1 MTVFIKNPKNNDI
14 GQSGFSLIEVVLALV
29 ILLVALLGVF
39 LSFTYAI
46 SYNAGNNS
54 RSQALAILQQQVEK
68 MRRSESALPVEIGE
82 AVDRE
87 DLLVRFLGELLFLHD
102 AKDWVFSGARVAS
115 LSRIA
120 LRGEALGERFDPAR
134 HRIARQVKA
143 VTYHHLLLSEDRGGW
158 SARVVLDL

>member
-1 MTVFIKNPKNNDI
+1 VRSHALLDHTGDVGFVARAESVEGVFEESAK
-14 GQSGFSLIEVVLALV
+14 ALFAV
-29 ILLVALLGVF
+29 ILDD
-39 LSFTYAI
+39 
-46 SYNAGNNS
+46 
-54 RSQALAILQQQVEK
+54 VE
-68 MRRSESALPVEIGE
+68 RVRSESALPVEIGE

-102 AKDWVFSGARVAS
+102 AKDWVFCGARVAF
-115 LSRIA
+115 LSSIA
-120 LRGEALGERFDPAR
+120 LRGEALGERFDPAQ